1 MALSISTFVLGPIGN
16 NTFLIAD
23 EDSKIAAVIDPSA
36 ASKELAEKIHEKNWM
51 LEYILITHA
60 HFDHIGGVKSLIGQF
75 GNNLIVGLHSADL
88 DLWREGGSSKEF
100 GFDFSVGSEPNLI
113 LEDKQILQMGKIP
126 IEVLHTPGHTPGHVT
141 FSIKGALAAF
151 CGDLIFYHGVGRT
164 DLKISNEAH
173 LLQSIKEKILT
184 LDPETTLYPGHGPVT
199 TVQEEIENN
208 PFLLKKKRSDFT
220 PLAIYLAN
228 STARLSRITVTFI
241 CPGYCMVSSIFL
253 AISLAIRADS
263 RSSICSGLTII
274 LTSRPA

>member
-36 ASKELAEKIHEKNWM
+36 ASKELAEKIHEKKWM
-51 LEYILITHA
+51 LEYILVTHA

-141 FSIKGALAAF
+141 FSIKSALAAF

-208 PFLLKKKRSDFT
+208 PFL
-220 PLAIYLAN
+220 
-228 STARLSRITVTFI
+228 
-241 CPGYCMVSSIFL
+241 
-253 AISLAIRADS
+253 
-263 RSSICSGLTII
+263 
-274 LTSRPA
+274 